1 MSRKSNDLGELKELK
16 KWGWGG
22 SKSNPRSEGAQGT
35 LTQRL
40 RQLRK
45 TRGHEPEAGLGMA
58 GGGSLHPS
66 PEVGAGAGALLP
78 SPPPPFP
85 SPHILG
91 TGLSPVVQLSEIL
104 GNLATKLT

>member
-16 KWGWGG
+16 KWGWGE

-45 TRGHEPEAGLGMA
+45 TRGHKPEAGLGMA

-66 PEVGAGAGALLP
+66 PEAGAGPGALLP
-78 SPPPPFP
+78 SPPTPLSKPPHFGHRTQ
-85 SPHILG
+85 PHC
-91 TGLSPVVQLSEIL
+91 TAV
-104 GNLATKLT
+104 